1 MPKSEKVAF
10 ILTIIVA
17 VVGIPL
23 GLYLWIIHG
32 FEGGA
37 FIFLAGAGMA
47 ITIPFSLARYSVG
60 GKG

>member
-10 ILTIIVA
+10 IFTIVVA
-17 VVGIPL
+17 VACIPL
-23 GLYLWIIHG
+23 GLYLWLAHG

-47 ITIPFSLARYSVG
+47 ITIPFSLAWYSG